1 VRLQDLLFCT
11 QELAII
17 LAVVGF
23 TFTESTAI
31 VYIFRVFI
39 YNGKV
44 GSSFTGKVYYFFI
57 VRIFCIFQEKNC
69 LSASLAPRTK
79 DFATCTRTHVLYC
92 FFVQASSISIK
103 CLLDLYAAY
112 INTMD
117 SSALRVLMIRPY
129 KSHVGCSMGISC
141 LLSFPVRLLSSM
153 PCLPDSQ

>member
-1 VRLQDLLFCT
+1 VYSGARHHPRCGRLHLHRVDRYRLH
-11 QELAII
+11 
-17 LAVVGF
+17 
-23 TFTESTAI
+23 
-31 VYIFRVFI
+31 FRVFI